1 MRPGPGVV
9 PWANVGRVRTRSR
22 LTLNT
27 EPFTG
32 SQVVD
37 VARQAHVAHSLV
49 GVLLEYGDLVG
60 AGPPRN
66 ASRYERAELLH
77 AVPGERPA
85 RHGVEQIALLILH
98 GLVTQRGHYHVGP
111 A

>member
-1 MRPGPGVV
+1 PASDRQS
-9 PWANVGRVRTRSR
+9 ATTRLHLHTQS
-22 LTLNT
+22 
-27 EPFTG
+27 FAG

-37 VARQAHVAHSLV
+37 VACQAHVANSLV

-66 ASRYERAELLH
+66 ASRYELTELLH
-77 AVPGERPA
+77 AAPGERPA
-85 RHGVEQIALLILH
+85 RDGIEQIALPILP
-98 GLVTQRGHYHVGP
+98 GLVTGRGDYDVGP